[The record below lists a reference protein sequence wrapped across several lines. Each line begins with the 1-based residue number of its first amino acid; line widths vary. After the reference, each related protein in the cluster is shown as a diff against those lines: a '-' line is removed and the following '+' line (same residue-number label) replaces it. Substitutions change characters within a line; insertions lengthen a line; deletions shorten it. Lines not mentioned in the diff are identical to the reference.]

1 MEERKLPETK
11 LKPTVIGCLLY
22 LSAFEQISLKW
33 TLLQFCPRTGNIEK
47 YIFCLL
53 QWAESANVSGREEC
67 WEWIRPK
74 AAQAAHQQL
83 AFCRPALPGLQTGSG
98 RHNISSQ
105 YLVTTSRQ
113 SSQPSLS
120 AQLTFQA
127 AVSKQSRQFQLT
139 EPHRSCCQVY
149 PDDGIVA
156 RPRLAVGLAGLLSPE
171 PGRDDEWPGA
181 PAGPA
186 PRSRLII

>member
-1 MEERKLPETK
+1 MKSISAVCCSGRSERTCQGVKNAGNGSDPK
-11 LKPTVIGCLLY
+11 QRK
-22 LSAFEQISLKW
+22 
-33 TLLQFCPRTGNIEK
+33 PRTSNSLFAG
-47 YIFCLL
+47 LL
-53 QWAESANVSGREEC
+53 CRA
-67 WEWIRPK
+67 
-74 AAQAAHQQL
+74 
-83 AFCRPALPGLQTGSG
+83 CRPGVAVTIS

-149 PDDGIVA
+149 PDDGIAA